1 MIFFKK
7 RNTRLATINKLTNP
21 HTEITTQMKETKHR
35 IGMLITGRSQ
45 KLSASATILI
55 DQLPVSVTRFKIVI
69 VVINWPIQQE
79 GCNI

>member
-7 RNTRLATINKLTNP
+7 RKTRLATINKLTNP

-45 KLSASATILI
+45 KSSATILI
-55 DQLPVSVTRFKIVI
+55 DQLPVSVTCFKIVI

>member
-45 KLSASATILI
+45 KSSATVLI
-55 DQLPVSVTRFKIVI
+55 DRLLVSVAHLKILI

>member
-35 IGMLITGRSQ
+35 ISLLVTGRSQ
-45 KLSASATILI
+45 KSSATVLI
-55 DQLPVSVTRFKIVI
+55 EQLPVSVARFKIVI

>member
-45 KLSASATILI
+45 KSSATVLI
-55 DQLPVSVTRFKIVI
+55 DQLPVSVTRFKIII
-69 VVINWPIQQE
+69 VVIKKCVCVCME
-79 GCNI
+79 

>member
-45 KLSASATILI
+45 KSSATILI

>member
-21 HTEITTQMKETKHR
+21 QTEITTQMKETKHR

-45 KLSASATILI
+45 KWSATVLI

>member
-7 RNTRLATINKLTNP
+7 RKTRLATINKLTNP

-35 IGMLITGRSQ
+35 IGMLITCRSQ
-45 KLSASATILI
+45 KSSATILI

-69 VVINWPIQQE
+69 VVIN
-79 GCNI
+79 